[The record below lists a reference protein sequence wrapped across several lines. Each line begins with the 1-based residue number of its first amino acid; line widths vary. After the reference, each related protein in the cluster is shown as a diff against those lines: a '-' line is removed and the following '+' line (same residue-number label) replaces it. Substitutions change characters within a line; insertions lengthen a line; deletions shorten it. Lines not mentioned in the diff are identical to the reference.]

1 MGFLQRKRNKRKN
14 GSTKGDATNQTK
26 AGLFKPRKTTNVT
39 YTETI
44 APSTSNVSHYT
55 TISTTGLSIIHNDT
69 MSTQELLDGKRKVYP
84 TSAIKHTSS
93 FDRRVVETEENI
105 RRQIRMATSQDS
117 EDNVK
122 LQTSGGVLAFDGL
135 EGVDDDD
142 ASLAEVLRQEREE
155 RMLHAEAE
163 PAFVVAPKQYD
174 PIASGF
180 YAPKQKGVDSDSK
193 SWYEDDG
200 SNLASRTVSSS
211 RSFAS
216 QSATSSRCK
225 DSMSNDPVMEPS
237 IEVVINR
244 KSYLQ
249 KL

>member
-1 MGFLQRKRNKRKN
+1 MGFLKRKSKKRTN
-14 GSTKGDATNQTK
+14 GSAKGDTTNQTK
-26 AGLFKPRKTTNVT
+26 AGWFKPRKTTNVT

-55 TISTTGLSIIHNDT
+55 TISTTELSIIQNDT
-69 MSTQELLDGKRKVYP
+69 MATQELLEGKRTVYP
-84 TSAIKHTSS
+84 TSTIKHTSS

-105 RRQIRMATSQDS
+105 RRQIRMATSYDS

-135 EGVDDDD
+135 EGADDDD
-142 ASLAEVLRQEREE
+142 ASLAEVMRQERED

-174 PIASGF
+174 PVASGF
-180 YAPKQKGVDSDSK
+180 YSPKQKGSDSGSK

-200 SNLASRTVSSS
+200 TNMASRTVSSS
-211 RSFAS
+211 KSYSS
-216 QSATSSRCK
+216 QSRENMT
-225 DSMSNDPVMEPS
+225 DDPVLEPS